1 MSFGYEILIIVL
13 MLFVNAVFAA
23 YEMALA
29 SISRARLLT
38 LCQQKKRG
46 AEEAAYMKDRMEAS
60 LAVVQLGIT
69 LAGAIAAAT
78 GGASAQESF
87 TPFFTKMGISS
98 FYAEILSLVCLVV
111 PLSAFTI
118 IFAELVPKMF
128 ALDNRESVCLTLS
141 PIMKAIARIADPA
154 VSFFET
160 IVKKI
165 MIFSKKKRGGE
176 STDSHCKQSLHELKA
191 AAALARTSRLIGA
204 QEEKIVLS
212 AAQLSQKKVTD
223 IMLDVDYISMIPAT
237 DSLSDALIKAHLDM
251 HTRFPVC
258 EKAGEPQTIIGYLNF
273 KDIVNALKMSPE
285 NPSIK
290 NIIRPIKNILAEVPL
305 SQALSEMMHEKAHI
319 AIVVSQEHTVLG
331 MITLEDIIEDLVGE
345 IEDEFDR
352 LPTYV
357 QPCGSGWII
366 GGAVS
371 MKVVVS
377 TLGIELLIE
386 NMTERTPTF
395 AEWVAQKLGRDI
407 EGGEILSFDNFSVT
421 VRKLRR
427 RKLAEAF
434 VSKAYSHNNQI

>member
-1 MSFGYEILIIVL
+1 MSFGYEILIIFL

-29 SISRARLLT
+29 SISRARLFT
-38 LCQQKKRG
+38 LCHQKKRG

-78 GGASAQESF
+78 GGAGAQESF
-87 TPFFTKMGISS
+87 TPFFTKIGIPS
-98 FYAEILSLVCLVV
+98 FYAEILSLVCLVI
-111 PLSAFTI
+111 PLSALTI

-128 ALDNRESVCLTLS
+128 ALDNRESVCLALS
-141 PIMKAIARIADPA
+141 PIMKMITRIANPI
-154 VSFFET
+154 VSIFET
-160 IVKKI
+160 IVKKV
-165 MIFSKKKRGGE
+165 MVLGAKKIKDE
-176 STDSHCKQSLHELKA
+176 SAIDKQSLHELTA

-204 QEEKIVLS
+204 HEEKIVLS
-212 AAQLSQKKVTD
+212 AAQLSQRKVTD
-223 IMLDVDYISMIPAT
+223 IMLDVDYISMVPVT

-273 KDIVNALKMSPE
+273 KDIVNALKISPE

-290 NIIRPIKNILAEVPL
+290 NITRPIKKILAETPL
-305 SQALSEMMHEKAHI
+305 SRALSEMMHEKAHI
-319 AIVVSQEHTVLG
+319 AIIVSKEQEVLG
-331 MITLEDIIEDLVGE
+331 MIALEDIIEELVGE

-357 QPCGSGWII
+357 HPCGSGWII

-371 MKVVVS
+371 MRVVAS
-377 TLGIELLIE
+377 TLGIELSLE
-386 NMTERTPTF
+386 NSSEQTLTLTK
-395 AEWVAQKLGRDI
+395 WVAQKLGRDI
-407 EGGEILSFDNFSVT
+407 EGGEVLSFDNISIT

-427 RKLAEAF
+427 RKLAEAL
-434 VSKAYSHNNQI
+434 VSKV

>member
-1 MSFGYEILIIVL
+1 MSFGYEILIIIL

-29 SISRARLLT
+29 SISRARLSSLS
-38 LCQQKKRG
+38 QQKKKG
-46 AEEAAYMKDRMEAS
+46 AAEASYMKDRMEAS

-78 GGASAQESF
+78 GGAGAQEFF
-87 TPFFTKMGISS
+87 TPIFTKMGISA
-98 FYAEILSLVCLVV
+98 FYAEILSLICLVI

-128 ALDNRESVCLTLS
+128 ALDNRESVCLKLS
-141 PIMKAIARIADPA
+141 PLMKAIALIANPA

-165 MIFSKKKRGGE
+165 MILGKKHRGQ
-176 STDSHCKQSLHELKA
+176 SIDSHDKQSLHELKA

-204 QEEKIVLS
+204 QEEKIVLA
-212 AAQLSQKKVTD
+212 AAQLSQRKVAD
-223 IMLDVDYISMIPAT
+223 IMWSADDISMIPIT
-237 DSLSDALIKAHLDM
+237 DRLSDALIKAHLDM

-273 KDIVNALKMSPE
+273 KDIVNALKMSPV
-285 NPSIK
+285 NPSVQGIT
-290 NIIRPIKNILAEVPL
+290 RPIKKLSVETPL
-305 SQALSEMMHEKAHI
+305 SQALSEMMHEKVHI
-319 AIVVSQEHTVLG
+319 AIALSQDQKVTG

-352 LPTYV
+352 LPAFV
-357 QPCGSGWII
+357 QPVGSGWII
-366 GGAVS
+366 GGAAS
-371 MKVVVS
+371 MKVVAS
-377 TLGIELLIE
+377 TLGIELLFE
-386 NMTERTPTF
+386 NISERTPTLT
-395 AEWVAQKLGRDI
+395 EWVAKKLGRDV
-407 EGGEILSFDNFSVT
+407 EGGEVLSFDNISIT

-434 VSKAYSHNNQI
+434 ISKVSL

>member
-1 MSFGYEILIIVL
+1 MNFGYEILIIGL

-29 SISRARLLT
+29 SISRARLLS
-38 LCQQKKRG
+38 LCQQKKKG
-46 AEEAAYMKDRMEAS
+46 AEEAAYMKNRMEAS

-78 GGASAQESF
+78 GGAGAQESF
-87 TPFFTKMGISS
+87 TPFFARMGIPA
-98 FYAEILSLVCLVV
+98 FYAEILSLISIVI

-128 ALDNRESVCLTLS
+128 ALNNRESVCLKLS
-141 PIMKAIARIADPA
+141 PIMKTIARIADPA

-160 IVKKI
+160 VVKKI
-165 MIFSKKKRGGE
+165 MGLGAKKKDE
-176 STDSHCKQSLHELKA
+176 STVDKQSLHELKA
-191 AAALARTSRLIGA
+191 AAALARASRLIGA
-204 QEEKIVLS
+204 HEEKIVIS
-212 AAQLSQKKVTD
+212 AAQLSQKKVSD
-223 IMLDVDYISMIPAT
+223 IMLDADYVSMIPVT

-258 EKAGEPQTIIGYLNF
+258 EKSCGPETIIGYLNF

-285 NPSIK
+285 NPSIQ
-290 NIIRPIKNILAEVPL
+290 NITRPIKKIPADTSL
-305 SQALSEMMHEKAHI
+305 SQALSEMMREKMHI
-319 AIVVSQEHTVLG
+319 AIVISKEQTVVG
-331 MITLEDIIEDLVGE
+331 MITLEDIIEELVGE

-357 QPCGSGWII
+357 QPCGIGWIM

-371 MKVVVS
+371 MKTVIS
-377 TLGIELLIE
+377 TIGIELQLE
-386 NMTERTPTF
+386 SAPEHVPTL
-395 AEWVAQKLGRDI
+395 AAWVAQKLGRDI
-407 EGGEILSFDNFSVT
+407 EPGEILSFDNISIT

-427 RKLAEAF
+427 RKLAEAL
-434 VSKAYSHNNQI
+434 VSKT

>member
-29 SISRARLLT
+29 TITRARLLT
-38 LCQQKKRG
+38 LCRQKKRG

-78 GGASAQESF
+78 GGAGAQQF
-87 TPFFTKMGISS
+87 FVPFFTRMRILS
-98 FYAEILSLVCLVV
+98 FYAEILSVVCLVV
-111 PLSAFTI
+111 PLSAVTI

-128 ALDNRESVCLTLS
+128 ALDKRESVCLALS
-141 PIMKAIARIADPA
+141 PIMKAIARIANPV
-154 VSFFET
+154 VSFFEK

-165 MIFSKKKRGGE
+165 MGFGRKKRGDE
-176 STDSHCKQSLHELKA
+176 SDGFYDKQSLYELTA

-212 AAQLSQKKVTD
+212 AAQLSQRKVSD
-223 IMLDVDYISMIPAT
+223 IMLDADYISMIPVT

-285 NPSIK
+285 NPSVKGIT
-290 NIIRPIKNILAEVPL
+290 RPIKKILAKVPL
-305 SQALSEMMHEKAHI
+305 SQALSGMMREKAHI
-319 AIVVSQEHTVLG
+319 AIVVSKEQKVVG
-331 MITLEDIIEDLVGE
+331 MITLEDIIEELVGE

-352 LPTYV
+352 LPVYV

-371 MKVVVS
+371 MRVVVS
-377 TLGIELLIE
+377 TLGIEVPIE
-386 NMTERTPTF
+386 NMTERTPTLS
-395 AEWVAQKLGRDI
+395 EWVARKLGRDI
-407 EGGEILSFDNFSVT
+407 EGGEMLSFDNISVT

-427 RKLAEAF
+427 RKLAEAL
-434 VSKAYSHNNQI
+434 VSKAYPPE

>member
-1 MSFGYEILIIVL
+1 MSFGYEILIIIL
-13 MLFVNAVFAA
+13 MLLINAVFAA

-29 SISRARLLT
+29 SISRVRLST

-78 GGASAQESF
+78 GGAGAQESL
-87 TPFFTKMGISS
+87 TPFFTKIGMPS
-98 FYAEILSLVCLVV
+98 FYAEILALVCLVI

-128 ALDNRESVCLTLS
+128 ALNNRESVCLALS
-141 PIMKAIARIADPA
+141 PIMKAVARIADPV

-165 MIFSKKKRGGE
+165 IGLGAKKSKGE
-176 STDSHCKQSLHELKA
+176 FAIDKQSLHELKA

-204 QEEKIVLS
+204 HEEKIVLS
-212 AAQLSQKKVTD
+212 AAQLSQRKVID
-223 IMLDVDYISMIPAT
+223 IMLDADYISMIPLT

-258 EKAGEPQTIIGYLNF
+258 EKVGEPQTIIGYLNF

-285 NPSIK
+285 NPSVQGIT
-290 NIIRPIKNILAEVPL
+290 RPIKKIPAGTPL
-305 SQALSEMMHEKAHI
+305 SQALSEMMREKAHI
-319 AIVVSQEHTVLG
+319 AIVVSQEQVVSG
-331 MITLEDIIEDLVGE
+331 MIALEDIIEELVGE

-357 QPCGSGWII
+357 QPCGMGWIV

-371 MKVVVS
+371 MNVVAS
-377 TLGIELLIE
+377 TLGIELSLE
-386 NMTERTPTF
+386 NVNERTPTL
-395 AEWVAQKLGRDI
+395 AEWIAQKLGRDI
-407 EGGEILSFDNFSVT
+407 EGGEILSFDNISVT

-427 RKLAEAF
+427 RKLAEALVLKDRF
-434 VSKAYSHNNQI
+434 F

>member
-1 MSFGYEILIIVL
+1 MSFGYEILIIFL

-29 SISRARLLT
+29 SISRARLFT

-46 AEEAAYMKDRMEAS
+46 AEEAAYMKERMEAS

-78 GGASAQESF
+78 GGAGAQESF
-87 TPFFTKMGISS
+87 TPFFTKIGISS
-98 FYAEILSLVCLVV
+98 SYAEILSLVCLVI
-111 PLSAFTI
+111 PLSALTI

-128 ALDNRESVCLTLS
+128 ALDNRESVCLALS
-141 PIMKAIARIADPA
+141 PIMKMITRIANPI
-154 VSFFET
+154 VSIFET
-160 IVKKI
+160 IVKKV
-165 MIFSKKKRGGE
+165 MVLGAKKIKDE
-176 STDSHCKQSLHELKA
+176 SAIDKQSMHELTA

-204 QEEKIVLS
+204 HEEKIVLS
-212 AAQLSQKKVTD
+212 AAQLSQRKVTD
-223 IMLDVDYISMIPAT
+223 IMLDVDYISMVPVT

-273 KDIVNALKMSPE
+273 KDIVNALKISPE

-290 NIIRPIKNILAEVPL
+290 NITRPIKKILAETPL
-305 SQALSEMMHEKAHI
+305 SRALSEMIHEKAHI
-319 AIVVSQEHTVLG
+319 AIIVSKEQEVRG
-331 MITLEDIIEDLVGE
+331 MIALEDIIEELVGE

-357 QPCGSGWII
+357 HPCGSGWII

-371 MKVVVS
+371 MRVVAS
-377 TLGIELLIE
+377 TLGIELHLE
-386 NMTERTPTF
+386 NVSERTLTLT
-395 AEWVAQKLGRDI
+395 EWVAQKLGRDF
-407 EGGEILSFDNFSVT
+407 EGGEVLSFDNISIT

-427 RKLAEAF
+427 RKLAEAL
-434 VSKAYSHNNQI
+434 VSKV

>member
-1 MSFGYEILIIVL
+1 MSFGYEILVIVL

-78 GGASAQESF
+78 GGAGAQEF
-87 TPFFTKMGISS
+87 LTPFFTEIGISY
-98 FYAEILSLVCLVV
+98 FYAEILSLICLVV

-128 ALDNRESVCLTLS
+128 ALDNRESVCLALS
-141 PIMKAIARIADPA
+141 PIMKAITRIADPV

-165 MIFSKKKRGGE
+165 MSFDRKKKGGE
-176 STDSHCKQSLHELKA
+176 PADSHEKQSLHELKA
-191 AAALARTSRLIGA
+191 AAALARTSRLIGD

-212 AAQLSQKKVTD
+212 AAQLSQRKVTD

-237 DSLSDALIKAHLDM
+237 DSLSDAFIKAHLDM

-285 NPSIK
+285 SPSVRGIT
-290 NIIRPIKNILAEVPL
+290 RPIKKLLPETPL
-305 SQALSEMMHEKAHI
+305 SQALSEMMREKAHI
-319 AIVVSQEHTVLG
+319 GIIVSKGQEVIG
-331 MITLEDIIEDLVGE
+331 MITLEDIIEDLVGK

-357 QPCGSGWII
+357 QPCGSGWIV
-366 GGAVS
+366 GGAVP
-371 MKVVVS
+371 MKVVAS
-377 TLGIELLIE
+377 TLGMELPIE
-386 NMTERTPTF
+386 NMTERTPTL
-395 AEWVAQKLGRDI
+395 AEWVAHKLGRNI
-407 EGGEILSFDNFSVT
+407 EGGEILSFDNISIT

-427 RKLAEAF
+427 RKLAEAL
-434 VSKAYSHNNQI
+434 VLKAPSNE

>member
-1 MSFGYEILIIVL
+1 MSFCYEILIIFL

-29 SISRARLLT
+29 SISRARLFT

-46 AEEAAYMKDRMEAS
+46 AEEAAYMKERMEAS

-78 GGASAQESF
+78 GGAGAQESF
-87 TPFFTKMGISS
+87 TPFFTKIGISS
-98 FYAEILSLVCLVV
+98 SYAEILSLVCLVI
-111 PLSAFTI
+111 PLSALTI

-128 ALDNRESVCLTLS
+128 ALDNRESVCLALS
-141 PIMKAIARIADPA
+141 PIMKMITRIANPI
-154 VSFFET
+154 VSIFET
-160 IVKKI
+160 IVKKV
-165 MIFSKKKRGGE
+165 MVLGAKKIKDE
-176 STDSHCKQSLHELKA
+176 SAIDKQSMHELTA

-204 QEEKIVLS
+204 HEEKIVLS
-212 AAQLSQKKVTD
+212 AAQLSQRKVTD
-223 IMLDVDYISMIPAT
+223 IMLDVDYISMVPVT

-273 KDIVNALKMSPE
+273 KDIVNALKISPE

-290 NIIRPIKNILAEVPL
+290 NITRPIKKILAETPL
-305 SQALSEMMHEKAHI
+305 SRALSEMIHEKAHI
-319 AIVVSQEHTVLG
+319 AIIVSKEQEVRG
-331 MITLEDIIEDLVGE
+331 MIALEDIIEELVGE

-352 LPTYV
+352 LPTHV
-357 QPCGSGWII
+357 HPCGSGWII

-371 MKVVVS
+371 MRVVAS
-377 TLGIELLIE
+377 TLGIELHLE
-386 NMTERTPTF
+386 NVSERTLTLT
-395 AEWVAQKLGRDI
+395 EWVAQKLGRDF
-407 EGGEILSFDNFSVT
+407 EGGEVLSFDNISIT

-427 RKLAEAF
+427 RKLAEAL
-434 VSKAYSHNNQI
+434 VSKV